1 MTTTEAPLYVQGLY
15 IRDFKGVSQIDIVP
29 SDYVI
34 TFAGENGE
42 GKSSGLDALWSALM
56 WAAAS
61 KDIPDVIANG
71 KDEATVRVDLGEY
84 VVTRVW
90 TRDGDRTKTTIEV
103 RDSKGKVLKHTKRV
117 LAEIV
122 GKISLD
128 PTAFGRLRPSEQ
140 RDAVIQFVAPQLPFV
155 LVDHDTERA
164 KLAEER
170 LVAGQDS
177 RRLESHHV
185 EMGKTPAGVPTEEVS
200 TKALSEELALAVDI
214 HANVK
219 TVHRDVELGAEAI
232 RSANAHIVAAKAALG
247 SAEEGLAEAN
257 TKAAAAAARVAKM
270 NEKLPN
276 GAPNLDEIRERIDSA
291 KGTNEEVRDAK
302 ARVAAGTSAAKA
314 RAHWKELCDAVDEL
328 DAEKLAALANV
339 KMPIDGLGFDDEQ
352 VTFDPGAG
360 SGPVP
365 LRQCSQ
371 SQRIQVG
378 ISLSLSGPHRL
389 RAVRVTDA
397 ALFSKATM
405 AMLRERAR
413 AGEFQLFNERAD
425 DRGSEVYVIESGE
438 ILPQCSEC
446 SLVDGEEPD
455 GDAQKACDHQFD
467 WDRLE
472 VA

>member
-232 RSANAHIVAAKAALG
+232 RSANDHIVAAKAALG

-314 RAHWKELCDAVDEL
+314 RAHWKELCDAVEQWVFDLCSRKRDWTMTIPVALNRDPDVLICEL
-328 DAEKLAALANV
+328 VRRNNCECVHFYFGNEEGRQLWNN
-339 KMPIDGLGFDDEQ
+339 PTPLGGPKVSTRPCRQ
-352 VTFDPGAG
+352 TIPVT
-360 SGPVP
+360 V
-365 LRQCSQ
+365 CSDTT
-371 SQRIQVG
+371 SYPSNSSIG
-378 ISLSLSGPHRL
+378 
-389 RAVRVTDA
+389 T
-397 ALFSKATM
+397 
-405 AMLRERAR
+405 
-413 AGEFQLFNERAD
+413 
-425 DRGSEVYVIESGE
+425 
-438 ILPQCSEC
+438 C
-446 SLVDGEEPD
+446 
-455 GDAQKACDHQFD
+455 
-467 WDRLE
+467 
-472 VA
+472 